1 MATLTQDDYDGI
13 AEAIAAVDPTMYVGG
28 KVADATVTEDFATQ
42 THTQTLAD
50 GTVRKDFAFVEE
62 PE

>member
-1 MATLTQDDYDGI
+1 MALTLSQDDLDAI
-13 AEAIAAVDPTMYVGG
+13 EALNPHAYVGG
-28 KVADATVTEDFATQ
+28 KVAGATVTQDFATQ

-62 PE
+62 E

>member
-1 MATLTQDDYDGI
+1 MATLTSEDYTGI
-13 AEAIAAVDPTMYVGG
+13 AAAIKAKQQPVGG
-28 KVADATVTEDFATQ
+28 KVAGATITEDFATQ

-50 GTVRKDFAFVEE
+50 GTVRTDHQFVEE